1 MKVNEI
7 FYSIQGEST
16 YTGWPCIFVRLTGCN
31 LRCVYCDTQYAY
43 EEGQE
48 RTIEEIIV
56 EVRRHHNPRIA
67 DCRFFNP
74 KSEIRNP
81 KSPLVEIT
89 GGEPMLQE
97 EVYPLMEGLFS
108 EGYRVLLETNGSLD
122 LSQVD
127 ERVIR
132 IIDVKCPGSGMSDR
146 VYWPNLEHL
155 RSSDELK
162 FVLSDRRDYEWARD
176 VIARHQL
183 PRQCTVLL
191 SAVFGRLSPRDV
203 AEWILEDHLNV
214 RLQLQWHKILWG
226 PERRGV

>member
-1 MKVNEI
+1 
-7 FYSIQGEST
+7 
-16 YTGWPCIFVRLTGCN
+16 
-31 LRCVYCDTQYAY
+31 
-43 EEGQE
+43 
-48 RTIEEIIV
+48 
-56 EVRRHHNPRIA
+56 
-67 DCRFFNP
+67 
-74 KSEIRNP
+74 
-81 KSPLVEIT
+81 
-89 GGEPMLQE
+89 MLQE
-97 EVYPLMEGLFS
+97 EVYPLMEGLLS
-108 EGYRVLLETNGSLD
+108 EGVRVLLETNGSLD

-191 SAVFGRLSPRDV
+191 SAAFGQLSPRDV
-203 AEWILEDHLNV
+203 VEWILEDHLNV